1 MKKFEHLFSCDPM
14 GAFEKI
20 EDDYARYF
28 EHAFKVKNE
37 AVDEE
42 RMNTLKEGVNM
53 SKKPYIELLPEYA
66 SVKGIG
72 KGEEGMKSFGAWAES
87 YIEYLVWYVKDN
99 TLTEQ
104 GFDEDDSN
112 TIQIFHCCN
121 YD

>member
-72 KGEEGMKSFGAWAES
+72 KGEEGINKLAKKFADAFVERKLQNPFLANL
-87 YIEYLVWYVKDN
+87 YLKD
-99 TLTEQ
+99 
-104 GFDEDDSN
+104 
-112 TIQIFHCCN
+112 
-121 YD
+121 

>member
-53 SKKPYIELLPEYA
+53 SKTQKPDQDRRKRKDEGRPLCLIRRLYSMPCFVPHLVCALPQ
-66 SVKGIG
+66 V
-72 KGEEGMKSFGAWAES
+72 
-87 YIEYLVWYVKDN
+87 
-99 TLTEQ
+99 
-104 GFDEDDSN
+104 
-112 TIQIFHCCN
+112 C
-121 YD
+121 

>member
-72 KGEEGMKSFGAWAES
+72 KGEEGINNLQKNLPTLLVERKLQNPFLANL
-87 YIEYLVWYVKDN
+87 YLRD
-99 TLTEQ
+99 
-104 GFDEDDSN
+104 
-112 TIQIFHCCN
+112 
-121 YD
+121 

>member
-42 RMNTLKEGVNM
+42 RMNTLKRMDNF
-53 SKKPYIELLPEYA
+53 YLLLR
-66 SVKGIG
+66 
-72 KGEEGMKSFGAWAES
+72 KS
-87 YIEYLVWYVKDN
+87 
-99 TLTEQ
+99 TEKIV
-104 GFDEDDSN
+104 F
-112 TIQIFHCCN
+112 
-121 YD
+121 